1 MIVQSGS
8 KKALDISLAHIHPI
22 LFDRTNV
29 ARLIVNSSRQ
39 HSTEIMTTILQYFHK
54 ELTQNPITNDEMKK
68 TYSDVPITSLKVLQY
83 FLKLYP
89 DSFKYDDHNQ
99 LIQHLFNNFS
109 PGLPSTEVMRFI
121 LSKNPIYIL
130 KDVISEPREEL
141 FMLTRS
147 NMNYIKDLILQLPE
161 YSLERQIEL
170 TNKIQLL
177 DSFGV
182 TYPKPIDIEA
192 FSSEER
198 RYYNHVLVDIEKRKK
213 AALTNYSQVFSA
225 EFTILLPTVLV
236 QIVWQYFCD
245 ELEIL
250 SGRAL
255 PAVSALSSS
264 SGGGLLPNSIFSS
277 SSSSTASS
285 TVSSSKSNTTN
296 LYTRK

>member
-1 MIVQSGS
+1 
-8 KKALDISLAHIHPI
+8 
-22 LFDRTNV
+22 
-29 ARLIVNSSRQ
+29 
-39 HSTEIMTTILQYFHK
+39 
-54 ELTQNPITNDEMKK
+54 
-68 TYSDVPITSLKVLQY
+68 
-83 FLKLYP
+83 
-89 DSFKYDDHNQ
+89 
-99 LIQHLFNNFS
+99 
-109 PGLPSTEVMRFI
+109 
-121 LSKNPIYIL
+121 
-130 KDVISEPREEL
+130 EL

-236 QIVWQYFCD
+236 QIV
-245 ELEIL
+245 
-250 SGRAL
+250 
-255 PAVSALSSS
+255 
-264 SGGGLLPNSIFSS
+264 
-277 SSSSTASS
+277 
-285 TVSSSKSNTTN
+285 
-296 LYTRK
+296 